1 MDLLIYERKRKERN
15 PMAGKKNDNK
25 LRGKR
30 DEEGFIQLIPKSENK
45 TEKVK
50 SVKKSDGNPFKMG
63 SYKYRLFKSLQKHRT
78 PKWVLGFHH
87 EKAENV
93 ILGVDKKDKPKT
105 IITSYPVGKKEL
117 NDAGIQK
124 SEGLSVLINCGMG
137 TYQKIPYS
145 VYKKFK
151 KIEKMIIT
159 VRLETW
165 SDGDDEGEE
174 VYAHQYF
181 IDSIGEL
188 MRFYLYLRHLD
199 EYVNEL
205 TSSLLWYNR
214 IKFKIDT
221 MVDKGKDKP
230 EYFKGNFNEFLEKYG
245 FKELI

>member
-1 MDLLIYERKRKERN
+1 
-15 PMAGKKNDNK
+15 MAGKKNVSTK

-30 DEEGFIQLIPKSENK
+30 DEEGFIQLIPKVENK
-45 TEKVK
+45 TEKAK
-50 SVKKSDGNPFKMG
+50 LVKKSDGNPFKKG

-78 PKWVLGFHH
+78 PKWVFGFHH

-105 IITSYPVGKKEL
+105 IITSKPVGKKEL
-117 NDAGIQK
+117 SDAGIQK
-124 SEGLSVLINCGMG
+124 TTGLSVLVNCGMG
-137 TYQKIPYS
+137 TYQRIPYS

-159 VRLETW
+159 IRLETW

-199 EYVNEL
+199 EYVNDL
-205 TSSLLWYNR
+205 TASLLWYDR

-230 EYFKGNFNEFLEKYG
+230 EYFKGDFNEFLEKYG
-245 FKELI
+245 IKELI